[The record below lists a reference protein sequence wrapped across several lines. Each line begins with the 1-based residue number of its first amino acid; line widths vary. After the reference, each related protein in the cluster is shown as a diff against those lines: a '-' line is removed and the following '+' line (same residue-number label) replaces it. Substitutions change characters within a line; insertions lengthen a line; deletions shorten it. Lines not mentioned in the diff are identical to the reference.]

1 MQKLKCEVALA
12 GDVRQLVPKTVTV
25 PELVVLQA
33 IHGHGSVQNIQVVGM
48 DKRPHRDELD
58 RLHRVYGK
66 AGEEEGKGVVAR
78 LFPGYAPQLPVRLS
92 DIGMA
97 EADAD
102 EDAPPQSRK
111 KASKKKTGKKKVS
124 RKAADAGSPSSEG
137 DTDGDGEDDSDSD
150 PEQGED
156 ADDAL
161 S

>member
-12 GDVRQLVPKTVTV
+12 GDVRQLVPKVVTV

-33 IHGHGSVQNIQVVGM
+33 IHGHGSVQNVEVVGM

-97 EADAD
+97 EADTE
-102 EDAPPQSRK
+102 EDAPTPTRK
-111 KASKKKTGKKKVS
+111 KASKKKAGKKKVS
-124 RKAADAGSPSSEG
+124 RKADDESAEG
-137 DTDGDGEDDSDSD
+137 ATDDTGDGDGEQQAAPGGDDN
-150 PEQGED
+150 
-156 ADDAL
+156 DAL